1 MKQIMERPLDQLFC
15 KRRHFAQKNT
25 CSCPG
30 GAVDSREGGLAREHQ
45 LRGVRQDG
53 ARPVEGGRGA
63 RQEEDPGGERE
74 LRERDKRR
82 SLCPGFNPCH
92 LSF

>member
-1 MKQIMERPLDQLFC
+1 MKQIMERPLDLLFC
-15 KRRHFAQKNT
+15 KGRHFAQKYT

-74 LRERDKRR
+74 LSERDKWR
-82 SLCPGFNPCH
+82 SLCPGFDSCH

>member
-1 MKQIMERPLDQLFC
+1 MSAAGSKDMKQIMERPLELLFC
-15 KRRHFAQKNT
+15 KGRHFAQK

-53 ARPVEGGRGA
+53 PQHLRLSKGSKQK
-63 RQEEDPGGERE
+63 RQVDVNSSYV
-74 LRERDKRR
+74 LQKSTR
-82 SLCPGFNPCH
+82 S
-92 LSF
+92 

>member
-1 MKQIMERPLDQLFC
+1 MKQIMERPLDLLFC
-15 KRRHFAQKNT
+15 KGRHFAQEIYLL
-25 CSCPG
+25 CPG

-74 LRERDKRR
+74 LRERDKWR
-82 SLCPGFNPCH
+82 SLCPGFDSCH

>member
-1 MKQIMERPLDQLFC
+1 MKQIMERPFDLLDAILP
-15 KRRHFAQKNT
+15 QKYT
-25 CSCPG
+25 CSCSG

-82 SLCPGFNPCH
+82 SLCPGFDSCH